1 MTTDTTTV
9 THRDAVRTAL
19 PPMGLGTWPLVGAE
33 ATKSVLSGIEA
44 GYRLI
49 DTASIYG
56 NEDAVGV
63 ALAESGLPRDE
74 LFVTT
79 KIRGNDQV
87 SGNVRGALER
97 SLENLGLDRLDL
109 YLIHWPLPRIDR
121 YSATFEAMLAC
132 RDAGLVRYV
141 GVSNFLGHH
150 LDRAVADTGEAPAV
164 NQIQMDPSLARISVR
179 KANDAHG
186 VLTQSWSPL
195 GRGDVLDSPVVTEI
209 AARIG
214 ATAAQVVLAWHLA
227 AGVVPVARSANPVR
241 QAENLAAVDITLT
254 ETDLAA
260 LDRLDRGEDAARD
273 VEAEEHF

>member
-9 THRDAVRTAL
+9 THRDTVRAAL
-19 PPMGLGTWPLVGAE
+19 PPMGLGTWPLAGAE

-87 SGNVRGALER
+87 SGDVRGALER
-97 SLENLGLDRLDL
+97 SLENLGLDRVDL

-121 YSATFEAMLAC
+121 YCATFEAMLAC

-150 LDRAVADTGEAPAV
+150 LVRVVAATGEAPAV
-164 NQIQMDPSLARISVR
+164 NQIQMDPSLARIPVR

-186 VLTQSWSPL
+186 VFTQSWSPL
-195 GRGDVLDSPVVTEI
+195 GRGDVLGSAVVTEI

-227 AGVVPVARSANPVR
+227 AGVVPVVRSANPVR
-241 QAENLAAVDITLT
+241 QAENLAAVNITLT
-254 ETDLAA
+254 GTDLAA
-260 LDRLDRGEDAARD
+260 LDRLDRGEDEARD

>member
-1 MTTDTTTV
+1 MI
-9 THRDAVRTAL
+9 HEFL
-19 PPMGLGTWPLVGAE
+19 PPIGLGTWPLVGSD
-33 ATKSVLSGIEA
+33 ATRSVLAAIES

-63 ALAESGLPRDE
+63 ALAESGVPRDD
-74 LFVTT
+74 LLVTT

-87 SGNVRGALER
+87 SGDIRGALER
-97 SLENLGLDRLDL
+97 SLENLKLDRLDL

-132 RDAGLVRYV
+132 RDAGLVRHV

-150 LDRAVADTGEAPAV
+150 LQRVVADTGEAPAV
-164 NQIQMDPSLARISVR
+164 NQIQMDPSLARAAVR
-179 KANDAHG
+179 AVNDELG

-195 GRGDVLDSPVVTEI
+195 GRGDVLDSPVVREI
-209 AARIG
+209 AERIG
-214 ATAAQVVLAWHLA
+214 VSPALVVLAWHLEQ
-227 AGVVPVARSANPVR
+227 GVVPIARSANPVR
-241 QAENLAAVDITLT
+241 QKENLAAVDVTLT
-254 ETDLAA
+254 ADDLAA
-260 LDRLDRGEDAARD
+260 LDALDRGESAARD

>member
-1 MTTDTTTV
+1 MIRDT
-9 THRDAVRTAL
+9 L
-19 PPMGLGTWPLVGAE
+19 PPIGLGTWPLVGAD
-33 ATKSVLSGIEA
+33 ATRSVLGGIEA

-63 ALAESGLPRDE
+63 ALTESGLPRED

-87 SGNVRGALER
+87 SGDVRGALER
-97 SLENLGLDRLDL
+97 SLENLKLDRLDL

-132 RDAGLVRYV
+132 RDAGLVRHV
-141 GVSNFLGHH
+141 GVSNFLGRH
-150 LDRAVADTGEAPAV
+150 LRRVVADTGEAPAV
-164 NQIQMDPSLARISVR
+164 NQVQMDPSLARIPVR
-179 KANDAHG
+179 AVNDEFG

-195 GRGDVLDSPVVTEI
+195 GRGDVLDSPVVREI
-209 AARIG
+209 AGRTG
-214 ATAAQVVLAWHLA
+214 ASPAQVVLAWHLA
-227 AGVVPVARSANPVR
+227 QGVVPIARSANPVR
-241 QAENLAAVDITLT
+241 QAENLAALGLTLT
-254 ETDLAA
+254 AADLAT
-260 LDRLDRGEDAARD
+260 LDGLDRGESAARD

>member
-9 THRDAVRTAL
+9 THRDAVRAAL
-19 PPMGLGTWPLVGAE
+19 PPMGLGTWPLVEAE

-87 SGNVRGALER
+87 SGDVRGALER
-97 SLENLGLDRLDL
+97 SLENLGLDRVDL
-109 YLIHWPLPRIDR
+109 YLIHWPLPRIDQ
-121 YSATFEAMLAC
+121 YCATFEAMLAC

-150 LDRAVADTGEAPAV
+150 IDRVVAATGEAPAV
-164 NQIQMDPSLARISVR
+164 NQIQMDPSLARIEVR

-186 VLTQSWSPL
+186 VFTQSWSPL
-195 GRGDVLDSPVVTEI
+195 GRGDVLGSAVVTEI

-227 AGVVPVARSANPVR
+227 AGVVPVVRSANPVR
-241 QAENLAAVDITLT
+241 QAENLAAVNITLT
-254 ETDLAA
+254 DIDLAA

>member
-9 THRDAVRTAL
+9 THRDAVRAAL

-164 NQIQMDPSLARISVR
+164 NQVQMDPSLARISVR

-195 GRGDVLDSPVVTEI
+195 GRGDVLGSPVVTEI

-241 QAENLAAVDITLT
+241 QVENLAAVDITLT
-254 ETDLAA
+254 DTDLAA

>member
-9 THRDAVRTAL
+9 THRDAVRAAL

-79 KIRGNDQV
+79 KIRGNDQA

-150 LDRAVADTGEAPAV
+150 LDRVVADTGEAPAV

-195 GRGDVLDSPVVTEI
+195 GRGDVLGSPVVTEI

-254 ETDLAA
+254 DTDLAA

>member
-9 THRDAVRTAL
+9 THRDAVRAAL

-79 KIRGNDQV
+79 KIRGNDQA

-150 LDRAVADTGEAPAV
+150 LDRVVADTGEAPAV

-254 ETDLAA
+254 DTDLAA